1 MVNGAQCVTMVL
13 VELKPML
20 PADNLDSIQPQG
32 EGPFSL

>member
-20 PADNLDSIQPQG
+20 LADNSDSIEPQG
-32 EGPFSL
+32 EGTFSL